1 MNNQFDHIRL
11 AITQRY
17 IELAESGYV
26 DTKCLERARQ
36 VADALK
42 HTAKSLK
49 PEVVLEN
56 IKK

>member
-26 DTKCLERARQ
+26 DNKCLERARQ

-42 HTAKSLK
+42 HAAKPLK
-49 PEVVLEN
+49 SESVLLKIE
-56 IKK
+56 K